1 MPVPNAM
8 PAKGK
13 ISALA
18 SKIKKID
25 VWIQEKCVP
34 LFWVGAGLLITSTG
48 LLLLWKWIQVISL
61 AEQLAPVL
69 TVLSIAITGMLGAL
83 RWFRKRHNKRLES
96 AADDIRAM
104 NRLALQP
111 QQPTGMSVS
120 EPNGRESVAGE
131 SFSG

>member
-1 MPVPNAM
+1 M
-8 PAKGK
+8 PADGK
-13 ISALA
+13 TSTLV

-25 VWIQEKCVP
+25 VWIQDNCVP

-69 TVLSIAITGMLGAL
+69 TVLSFTITGMLAAL

-96 AADDIRAM
+96 ADDGIRAV
-104 NRLALQP
+104 NRPALQP

-120 EPNGRESVAGE
+120 EPDGRESAAGE